1 MKSVWCSVA
10 QGTARYFILSLTM
23 KAPTAQIIVP
33 SVDIAVC
40 LALLVLFSIITVK
53 SHCCDRQY
61 SRKQRIFLY
70 LLLAS
75 LGDSCTYLVY
85 RIQVFSDYLEY
96 INDGFLLLVNVTFCW
111 AAIYV
116 CFEVFITLRR
126 TEFHCLR
133 FRFHTVVEEVCIL
146 FIVITITAGWVVV
159 CLDMITHDTLAI
171 VGLPLAILSFI
182 DIVSVVLVLVQ
193 LCVAYWR
200 VEDGQVANRLR
211 RPAVVTVT
219 LLVFLVCYVIAFV
232 VLVSF
237 RKVVDRMW
245 FRIIVAVLGYK
256 LIPYMFVIFFGWKML
271 QDLGRQ
277 CCCRRYRRRRGYG
290 QIPGQEER
298 GVPSIQSPVLHLSTT
313 RTYYTCDDV
322 TSTTR
327 TYYTCDESQPPEW
340 FQAVPA
346 PVPPVR
352 ALDPQC

>member
-1 MKSVWCSVA
+1 MTDPYQSTVCA
-10 QGTARYFILSLTM
+10 
-23 KAPTAQIIVP
+23 II

-75 LGDSCTYLVY
+75 LGSSITNLLDTYGMIILLFRHNIVY
-85 RIQVFSDYLEY
+85 W
-96 INDGFLLLVNVTFCW
+96 GFTALLNVLFCC
-111 AAIYV
+111 AALYV
-116 CFEVFITLRR
+116 CFEVYTTLRR

-133 FRFHTVVEEVCIL
+133 FRFHTFVEEMCFLIVVTAISAGDAAVDVFVAMDNLAFFIVANLPIL
-146 FIVITITAGWVVV
+146 FLW
-159 CLDMITHDTLAI
+159 
-171 VGLPLAILSFI
+171 FI
-182 DIVSVVLVLVQ
+182 AFVSVVLVLVQ
-193 LCVAYWR
+193 LCLACRR
-200 VEDGQVANRLR
+200 VEGGQVANRVR

-219 LLVFLVCYVIAFV
+219 LLVLLVGYLLVLCVLLGIEHISVEAAQTWY
-232 VLVSF
+232 LVS
-237 RKVVDRMW
+237 
-245 FRIIVAVLGYK
+245 ISIYVLCYK
-256 LIPYMFVIFFGWKML
+256 AIPYMFVIVFGWTML

-298 GVPSIQSPVLHLSTT
+298 VVLSVQTGIPSTT

-322 TSTTR
+322 TSA
-327 TYYTCDESQPPEW
+327 TYYTCDESQAPEW

-346 PVPPVR
+346 PDPPV
-352 ALDPQC
+352 